1 VYRLNLKTGE
11 LKLDTENP
19 GDVVSWM
26 ADNRMK
32 VRAAGSFQPD
42 GGQEIRVRQD
52 VSSPWRVLQKWGP
65 EEFWG
70 GADGF
75 SPDDKAVRL
84 VSSAGANSRRLVEVD
99 IATGKTRV
107 LAEDPQYDV
116 REPMMHPQNQTLQAV
131 SFLRARLEWE
141 IIDKSVKKD
150 FDAIRKVREGDFRVI
165 SCDYA
170 YRTWI
175 VDYSTDDGPVY
186 YYAYDRDSQAAS
198 FLFAD
203 RPELEKYSLAKMESI
218 SIKARDGMTLYG
230 YLTMPVGL
238 KEKVPMVLLVHG
250 GPWYRDRW
258 GFNPLVQMLANR
270 GYAVLQINFR
280 GSTGYGKAYLN
291 AGDGECGGKMQED
304 LLDGKRWAIE
314 KGYAHPDKI
323 GIMGQSYGGYA
334 TLVGLAFTPDEFA
347 CGVAIS
353 GPSNL
358 VTHAK
363 TTNQR
368 EGPLKLLYN
377 RRGGDPEKDGDFMKS
392 RSPLFQ
398 AHRIKS
404 PLLVVHGANDPN
416 VRKDESD
423 QIVRKMR
430 ENNLPVEYIVFPNEG
445 HRIEGWKP
453 ENNLRLMA
461 AVDQFLAKY
470 LGGRCE
476 PPSEDERWHHLLK

>member
-1 VYRLNLKTGE
+1 VYHLYQTNIERKETLDLTPFEGVRVRWYHINPAFPDQILVSLNKRDRSLWDVYRLNLKTGE

-218 SIKARDGMTLYG
+218 SIKARDGMTLWLPDHASGFKRKGAYG
-230 YLTMPVGL
+230 AAGARWSV
-238 KEKVPMVLLVHG
+238 VP
-250 GPWYRDRW
+250 
-258 GFNPLVQMLANR
+258 
-270 GYAVLQINFR
+270 
-280 GSTGYGKAYLN
+280 
-291 AGDGECGGKMQED
+291 
-304 LLDGKRWAIE
+304 
-314 KGYAHPDKI
+314 
-323 GIMGQSYGGYA
+323 
-334 TLVGLAFTPDEFA
+334 
-347 CGVAIS
+347 
-353 GPSNL
+353 
-358 VTHAK
+358 
-363 TTNQR
+363 
-368 EGPLKLLYN
+368 
-377 RRGGDPEKDGDFMKS
+377 
-392 RSPLFQ
+392 
-398 AHRIKS
+398 
-404 PLLVVHGANDPN
+404 
-416 VRKDESD
+416 
-423 QIVRKMR
+423 
-430 ENNLPVEYIVFPNEG
+430 
-445 HRIEGWKP
+445 
-453 ENNLRLMA
+453 
-461 AVDQFLAKY
+461 
-470 LGGRCE
+470 
-476 PPSEDERWHHLLK
+476 